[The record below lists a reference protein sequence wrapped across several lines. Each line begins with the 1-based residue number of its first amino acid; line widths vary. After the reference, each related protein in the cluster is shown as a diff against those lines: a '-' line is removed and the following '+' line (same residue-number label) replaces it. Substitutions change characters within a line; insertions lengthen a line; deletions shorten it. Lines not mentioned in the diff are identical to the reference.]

1 MKIIVS
7 YTPEIDDK
15 SESVSS
21 IKVCCIH
28 RALSFSKS
36 FEDLFLHISCL
47 HSLTVNLTEIP
58 LATTFTSVMSEG
70 VKRSHCLS
78 HQRHTARKQ
87 KNSLHWCSHWW
98 WCLTPYLLSLSRD
111 EWLASTWTSSI
122 SVVRKV
128 LTNKFLTVN
137 DFILKLDVSQLLGEL
152 CFVRSYHSIACR
164 CKLELEKE
172 LIRKNSWKEDS
183 MIL

>member
-1 MKIIVS
+1 MLSRASGRMKMWHSIFPEPDTCLLIASEIPSFVFTHLNPLSMKIIVS

-47 HSLTVNLTEIP
+47 HSLTVNLIGIP
-58 LATTFTSVMSEG
+58 MWCRI
-70 VKRSHCLS
+70 KRSHCLL

-87 KNSLHWCSHWW
+87 KKSLHWCSHWW
-98 WCLTPYLLSLSRD
+98 SCLIPYLLSLSRD
-111 EWLASTWTSSI
+111 EWLARTWTSFHFCS
-122 SVVRKV
+122 
-128 LTNKFLTVN
+128 
-137 DFILKLDVSQLLGEL
+137 
-152 CFVRSYHSIACR
+152 
-164 CKLELEKE
+164 
-172 LIRKNSWKEDS
+172 
-183 MIL
+183 